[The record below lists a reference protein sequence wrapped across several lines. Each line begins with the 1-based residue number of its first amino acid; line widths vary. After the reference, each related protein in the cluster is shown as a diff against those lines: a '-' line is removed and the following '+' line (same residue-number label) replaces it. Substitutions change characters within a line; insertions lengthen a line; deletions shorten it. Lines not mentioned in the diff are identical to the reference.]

1 MKNKKKIIE
10 VVAISVV
17 CVITLVIL
25 AVFVKDI
32 DDKPS
37 NNIGGNN
44 SGNHNGSSSSNQD
57 GHYYDELFSED
68 IMEINIQMSKD
79 DVFLLRETPSE
90 DVYYYSDITI
100 NGIKWTNVGIRPKGK
115 KNIEAVYE
123 SGSDKYSYKLDFNHF
138 DKENKFYGLDGLYLN
153 NMIEDESY
161 IAQYISYK
169 LAEKLG
175 AIVPYYTLAKVTIN
189 DENEQWYIVTEEMN
203 NSFAKRV
210 TGDDGTVALF
220 KADNEDA
227 ILDANDSNVNYE
239 VEYGDDAT
247 PSYISNLVKVL
258 NKDNVTEK
266 EIEAIL
272 DVESV
277 LKSVAV
283 NYVVGNYAGYQGTDP
298 DNFYLLYD
306 NGKISYIEKDYAGAG
321 GNYRKDMGYSK
332 TVSAKKP
339 FFNVDGYK
347 RPLVSKLLSIDKYK
361 SMYEGY
367 VDQLY
372 SYVKD
377 SSVVDEAK
385 KLLGDYVNTDD
396 YKAAEKRLFA
406 YIYRER
412 D

>member
-10 VVAISVV
+10 VIAVCVV
-17 CVITLVIL
+17 CVIAFLIL
-25 AVFVKDI
+25 TVFIKDI
-32 DDKPS
+32 DDMPS
-37 NNIGGNN
+37 NNNGGDN
-44 SGNHNGSSSSNQD
+44 NGSNNGTNQD
-57 GHYYDELFSED
+57 GHYYDELFDGD
-68 IMEINIQMSKD
+68 IMEINIQMSKE

-100 NGIKWTNVGIRPKGK
+100 NGINWKNVGIRPRGK

-123 SGSDKYSYKLDFNHF
+123 SGSDKYSYKLDFNHY

-175 AIVPYYTLAKVTIN
+175 AIVPYYTLAKVTVN
-189 DENEQWYIVTEEMN
+189 GENEQWYIVTEEMN

-227 ILDANDSNVNYE
+227 ILDANDSGVNYQ

-247 PSYISNLVKVL
+247 PSYIDKLVKAL
-258 NKDNVTEK
+258 NKDTVSET

-277 LKSVAV
+277 LKNVAI
-283 NYVVGNYAGYQGTDP
+283 NFVVGNYAGYQGTDP

-306 NGKISYIEKDYAGAG
+306 NGKISYIEKDYVGAG

-332 TVSAKKP
+332 TVLASKP

-347 RPLVSKLLSIDKYK
+347 RPLVSKLLSIEKYK
-361 SMYEGY
+361 NMYEGY
-367 VDQLY
+367 VDQVY
-372 SYVKD
+372 SYLKD
-377 SSVVDEAK
+377 STVVDEAK
-385 KLLGDYVNTDD
+385 KLLGDYTDTD
-396 YKAAEKRLFA
+396 AYKSAEKRLFS